1 MGFGE
6 IEQMGIG
13 EEGFG
18 VMEEKGIR
26 VLGGFIHVSI
36 SGRRSDIEEERTL
49 FACFVLEFIEKDDDY
64 FIRVFL

>member
-18 VMEEKGIR
+18 MMEEKGIR

-36 SGRRSDIEEERTL
+36 SGS
-49 FACFVLEFIEKDDDY
+49 
-64 FIRVFL
+64 

>member
-6 IEQMGIG
+6 IEQMGNG
-13 EEGFG
+13 EEEGFG

-36 SGRRSDIEEERTL
+36 SGRISDIEEGRTL
-49 FACFVLEFIEKDDDY
+49 LTCFVL
-64 FIRVFL
+64 VFF